1 MTSEEF
7 EELLPAYLD
16 GELNAEQTARVKSWL
31 ARSQEAREALEVYRE
46 MNVVLESRRERVP
59 AVEPYIDAV
68 LHKSFLSSARNVTNT
83 MFSFPGIS
91 SLLLVFFGVALFVYR
106 QPITEWFKGMT
117 DLTATS
123 SMGLDWVRDALLQFS
138 GADMWVITG
147 VYVGLTVAILLS
159 TSLMVM
165 RFLRD

>member
-16 GELNAEQTARVKSWL
+16 GALNAEQSARVKSWL
-31 ARSQEAREALEVYRE
+31 ARSPEARESLELYR
-46 MNVVLESRRERVP
+46 VISLQLESRRDQVP
-59 AVEPYIDAV
+59 SPGPYFRAVYHRS
-68 LHKSFLSSARNVTNT
+68 LLSRATSVMTA

-91 SLLLVFFGVALFVYR
+91 SLLLGLFGIALFIYR
-106 QPITEWFKGMT
+106 DQITKWFTIKAE
-117 DLTATS
+117 LPS
-123 SMGLDWVRDALLQFS
+123 SSALGLDWVRNALVQFS
-138 GADMWVITG
+138 GADIWVVTG

>member
-31 ARSQEAREALEVYRE
+31 ARSPDARESLESYRE
-46 MNVVLESRRERVP
+46 INLFLESRSEQVP
-59 AVEPYIDAV
+59 PAEFYSQAVFNRA
-68 LHKSFLSSARNVTNT
+68 LLSRARDVMITL
-83 MFSFPGIS
+83 FSFPAIS
-91 SLLLVFFGVALFVYR
+91 SLLLVLFGSALFVYR
-106 QPITEWFKGMT
+106 QQITAWVNGKTE
-117 DLTATS
+117 LPS
-123 SMGLDWVRDALLQFS
+123 SSLLGLDWVRSALLQFS
-138 GADMWVITG
+138 GADMWTITAL
-147 VYVGLTVAILLS
+147 YVGLTVAILLS

>member
-31 ARSQEAREALEVYRE
+31 ARSPQARDSLESYRE
-46 MNVVLESRRERVP
+46 INLFLESRSEQVP
-59 AVEPYIDAV
+59 SSEFYSHAVF
-68 LHKSFLSSARNVTNT
+68 HKPFLSRARDITNT
-83 MFSFPGIS
+83 LFSFPGIS
-91 SLLLVFFGVALFVYR
+91 SLLLVLFGIVLFIYR
-106 QPITEWFKGMT
+106 QPITTWIKGKT
-117 DLTATS
+117 ELPGS
-123 SMGLDWVRDALLQFS
+123 SSLGLDWVSNALQQFS
-138 GADMWVITG
+138 GADMWTITAL
-147 VYVGLTVAILLS
+147 YVGLTVAILLS